1 MLTITEDFSKQIHYK
16 PMKKLWPAS
25 SWTWDDAPGASMPFV
40 YDGKLRFTCMGGDSY
55 GQTSYSDVYFRP
67 FSDPDWALGDF
78 SFSIEFSNGYIGTRT
93 AFTLRI
99 TRQNEISY
107 IDREC
112 RSDNVQIINAVSQ
125 PYDEAQENQ
134 MVETSATS
142 GKLRLRR
149 IGTTVYFDY
158 DIGGGWVN
166 IHSRTYASRPD
177 AGALHMYGA
186 SYSGAGENMY
196 AYVDNF
202 SYTVANQTLYKII
215 GEVTP
220 PSANRVYL
228 VKNWDGY
235 YPQIMDY
242 TTVDSET
249 GEFTF
254 DNIWTNTE
262 TFDVIYES
270 SSGERDLIYSDIT
283 PVAM

>member
-1 MLTITEDFSKQIHYK
+1 MPTITEDFSKQIHYK

-25 SWTWDDAPGASMPFV
+25 SWTWDQAPGASVPYV
-40 YDGKLRFTCMGGDSY
+40 YDGKLRFTCMGGSHF
-55 GQTSYSDVYFRP
+55 GATAYSDICFRP

-78 SFSIEFSNGYIGTRT
+78 SFSIEFSNAYLTENT
-93 AFTLRI
+93 AFVFRVNRTSEQIYIMREYATGGNQKI
-99 TRQNEISY
+99 TSIT
-107 IDREC
+107 
-112 RSDNVQIINAVSQ
+112 Q
-125 PYDEAQENQ
+125 PYGEASNTQS
-134 MVETSATS
+134 VITDTAS
-142 GKLRLRR
+142 GKLRIRR
-149 IGTTVYFDY
+149 VGTTIYLDY

-166 IHSRTYASRPD
+166 LQSRTYASRPD
-177 AGALHMYGA
+177 VGALHLHGA